1 MIPRLPPVY
10 GPLKRE
16 LPRGPVDSVSGS
28 KKTLNAKTKLGPTG
42 LQTALR
48 LAAGPESADPA
59 APQSSR
65 HSQHNAEAKYFP
77 QGNSSLRK
85 TR

>member
-1 MIPRLPPVY
+1 MILRLPPVY

-16 LPRGPVDSVSGS
+16 FPRGPVDSVSGS
-28 KKTLNAKTKLGPTG
+28 KRTLNAKIKCGPTG

-48 LAAGPESADPA
+48 LAAGPGSADPA
-59 APQSSR
+59 APQSYR
-65 HSQHNAEAKYFP
+65 HSQHNAGAKYFP
-77 QGNSSLRK
+77 QGNSSFRK